1 MGNAI
6 VPAALLAD
14 LVARGA
20 KVRFVGGPEDVAAVE
35 GYRPS
40 AALDRFVR
48 ARDLTCRMPGCD
60 RPAMHA
66 DIDHTRPYPYGPTHP
81 SNTKCYCRFHHLLKT
96 FWPGWTDRQEPD
108 GTVHVTTPTGRT
120 YTTKPFSAL
129 LFPGWNT
136 TTAPLQDA
144 PLPPP
149 PTAGRGAK
157 MPTRTRSREQSREYR
172 ITQQRRLNAIQ
183 RELDHAA
190 AQAAAAERAAK
201 RAQKQNPTQNNRPAT
216 TMTGTTR
223 CAHPDTNPTTATTP
237 HPSEVRMKVRMTS
250 ITAATKSPPSE
261 CGAVTCVRH

>member
-14 LVARGA
+14 LIARGA
-20 KVRFVGGPEDVAAVE
+20 KVRFVGGPQDVAAVE

-60 RPAMHA
+60 RPAVHA

-136 TTAPLQDA
+136 TTAPLPDA

-149 PTAGRGAK
+149 PGRGRGAS
-157 MPTRTRSREQSREYR
+157 MPTRTRSREQAREYR

-201 RAQKQNPTQNNRPAT
+201 RAQKHNRNQTP
-216 TMTGTTR
+216 G
-223 CAHPDTNPTTATTP
+223 PDPIDYLGL
-237 HPSEVRMKVRMTS
+237 SLSR
-250 ITAATKSPPSE
+250 PP
-261 CGAVTCVRH
+261 GYQPDYGDDPPPF